1 MLDFIFQLKKR
12 IFKMIKRLF
21 LGTTE
26 VNFINVGK
34 TFYKFFIVEVILF
47 VSVITLSLFGLLNVN
62 LSVDFTGGTTY
73 QLDAEYTDTDIEE
86 VMSSNLLDVSRYQ
99 TFDNSNSIIFRA
111 TENTQEKETEFLFY
125 LSNKFQVPDE
135 EIDFQRVGP
144 TFGEEITEKGLQ
156 ALIIFLSLVV
166 LLISYRY
173 EFKYSLIALVA
184 LTHDLLLVF
193 CIYVLLGLEITPSTV
208 IALLTILGYSL
219 YDTVIL
225 FDKLKDSI
233 KTSKFSY
240 LSVESLNK
248 TFNEVL
254 MRSLNTSITSAIP
267 IASILFLGNYLGLSG
282 TLTDFALPLFIGILS
297 GTYSSIFV
305 TVPFLSKIINN

>member
-1 MLDFIFQLKKR
+1 MIKKLFIGSTDIDFLKVGKLFYRIFIIEALIFIAVFIF
-12 IFKMIKRLF
+12 
-21 LGTTE
+21 
-26 VNFINVGK
+26 
-34 TFYKFFIVEVILF
+34 
-47 VSVITLSLFGLLNVN
+47 SLTGILNVN

-73 QLDAEYTDTDIEE
+73 QFEANYDDTDIDE
-86 VMSSNLLDVSRYQ
+86 VMASSILDVSRYQ
-99 TFDNSNSIIFRA
+99 TFENSNSLIFRA
-111 TENTQEKETEFLFY
+111 TENTQDKETEFLFY
-125 LSNKFQVPDE
+125 LSNKFDISDAD
-135 EIDFQRVGP
+135 IDFQRVGP
-144 TFGEEITEKGLQ
+144 TFGDEITTKGLQ
-156 ALIIFLSLVV
+156 ALIIFLTLVV

-173 EFKYSLIALVA
+173 EFKYSLIALIA

-193 CIYVLLGLEITPSTV
+193 SIYVLLGLEITPSTV

-225 FDKLKDSI
+225 FDKLNDSI
-233 KTSKFSY
+233 KSSKYSY
-240 LSVESLNK
+240 LSEGSLNK

-282 TLTDFALPLFIGILS
+282 TLSDFALPLFIGILS

-305 TVPFLSKIINN
+305 TVPFLAKIINK

>member
-1 MLDFIFQLKKR
+1 MIKKLFIGSTDIDFLKVGKLFYRIFIIEALIFIAVFIF
-12 IFKMIKRLF
+12 
-21 LGTTE
+21 
-26 VNFINVGK
+26 
-34 TFYKFFIVEVILF
+34 
-47 VSVITLSLFGLLNVN
+47 SLTGILNVN

-73 QLDAEYTDTDIEE
+73 QFEANYDDSDIDE
-86 VMSSNLLDVSRYQ
+86 VMASSILDVSRYQ
-99 TFDNSNSIIFRA
+99 TFENSNSLIFRA
-111 TENTQEKETEFLFY
+111 TENTQDKETEFLFY
-125 LSNKFQVPDE
+125 LSNKFDIPDAD
-135 EIDFQRVGP
+135 IDFQRVGP
-144 TFGEEITEKGLQ
+144 TFGDEITTKGIQ

-173 EFKYSLIALVA
+173 EFKYSLIALIA

-193 CIYVLLGLEITPSTV
+193 SIYVLLGLEITPSTV

-225 FDKLKDSI
+225 FDKLNDSI
-233 KTSKFSY
+233 KSSKYSY
-240 LSVESLNK
+240 LTDGSLNK

-282 TLTDFALPLFIGILS
+282 TLSDFALPLFIGILS

-305 TVPFLSKIINN
+305 TVPFLAKIINK

>member
-1 MLDFIFQLKKR
+1 
-12 IFKMIKRLF
+12 MIKRLF
-21 LGTTE
+21 IGSTNIDFLK
-26 VNFINVGK
+26 VGK
-34 TFYKFFIVEVILF
+34 LFYRIFIIEALIFIAVFIF
-47 VSVITLSLFGLLNVN
+47 SLTGILNVN

-73 QLDAEYTDTDIEE
+73 QFEANYNDTDIDQ
-86 VMSSNLLDVSRYQ
+86 VMASNILDVSRYQ
-99 TFDNSNSIIFRA
+99 TFENSNSLIFRA
-111 TENTQEKETEFLFY
+111 TENTQDKETEFLFY
-125 LSNKFQVPDE
+125 LSNKFDIPDAD
-135 EIDFQRVGP
+135 IDFQRVGP
-144 TFGEEITEKGLQ
+144 TFGDEITTKGIQ
-156 ALIIFLSLVV
+156 ALIIFLTLVV

-173 EFKYSLIALVA
+173 EFKYSLIALIA

-193 CIYVLLGLEITPSTV
+193 SIYVLLGLEITPSTV

-225 FDKLKDSI
+225 FDKLNDSI
-233 KTSKFSY
+233 KSSKYSY
-240 LSVESLNK
+240 LSESSLNK

-282 TLTDFALPLFIGILS
+282 TLSDFALPLFIGILS

-305 TVPFLSKIINN
+305 TVPFLAKIINK